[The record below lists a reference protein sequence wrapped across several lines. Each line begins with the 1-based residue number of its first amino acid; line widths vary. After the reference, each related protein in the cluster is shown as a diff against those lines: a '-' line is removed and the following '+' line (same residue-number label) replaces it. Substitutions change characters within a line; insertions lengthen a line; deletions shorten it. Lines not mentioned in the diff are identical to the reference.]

1 MKDIQ
6 GNIKIEQLFKQFYK
20 PLYVYAYQI
29 LRDEEK
35 SKDMVADTFE
45 YVCNHVADIQEKT
58 INSLLYLTLRSR
70 CLDQLRHD
78 KVHQS
83 YVDYYTKVTSLDAD
97 NHYEEYEER
106 NVLVGQALDKLPER
120 SREMVNAFFV
130 EKKKYQEIGEHYGIT
145 KHGVRKNIYK
155 ALDFIKKE
163 ISKKM

>member
-1 MKDIQ
+1 M
-6 GNIKIEQLFKQFYK
+6 NIEQLFKRYYK
-20 PLYVYAYQI
+20 QLYVYAFQI
-29 LRDEEK
+29 LQDEEK

-45 YVCNHVADIQEKT
+45 YICNHCEQVEEQTAG
-58 INSLLYLTLRSR
+58 SLLYLTLRSR
-70 CLDQLRHD
+70 CLDQLRQD
-78 KVHQS
+78 KVHHN
-83 YVDYYTKVTSLDAD
+83 YAEYYKKVTSLDAES
-97 NHYEEYEER
+97 HYEEYEER
-106 NVLVGQALDKLPER
+106 HRLVGEALEKLPER